1 MTNQR
6 ILYISGSIG
15 MGHVTRDLAIVRELR
30 ARRKDVEIV
39 WLAEEPA
46 ISYLREKGEVVL
58 SDLERLPEGAT
69 DISDAMAKDYTLNLY
84 PLYMEWYKH
93 FPERA
98 KLINDVAEREKV
110 DLIVGDETYDLF
122 SEYTKHPKLRK
133 KPFLLILDFVGGHLH
148 DGYYKKSFLL
158 YMYNKWNRDYIH
170 RSYGKEG
177 TVFIGTA
184 DDVVD
189 ESLGFMLPSRRDVVR
204 DKATCV
210 GYILN
215 FDPSTIPPKEE
226 VRREFGFGPEPLVVV
241 TVGGTAVGAPL
252 LRKAADAYPLMKRER
267 PDLKMIL
274 VGGPRVPT
282 DYVKENDGLKVVGLV
297 PDLYRLMSAADLVV
311 TSGGGTTTLELQ
323 AMNKPFLYFP
333 LEQHFE
339 QQTDVCYH
347 LMRDNIGVRMGYN
360 QTTPELLAKEAL
372 ANLGKEVSYPKLPLQ
387 GERLT
392 AEHIVSILDRIA
404 KGELKVGK

>member
-1 MTNQR
+1 
-6 ILYISGSIG
+6 
-15 MGHVTRDLAIVRELR
+15 
-30 ARRKDVEIV
+30 
-39 WLAEEPA
+39 
-46 ISYLREKGEVVL
+46 
-58 SDLERLPEGAT
+58 
-69 DISDAMAKDYTLNLY
+69 MAKDFTLNLY

-93 FPERA
+93 FPERT
-98 KLINDVAEREKV
+98 KLINEVAEREKV

-177 TVFIGTA
+177 TIFIGTA

-204 DKATCV
+204 EKAICV

-215 FDPSTIPPKEE
+215 FDPSSIPSKEE

-252 LRKAADAYPLMKRER
+252 LRKAADAYP
-267 PDLKMIL
+267 
-274 VGGPRVPT
+274 
-282 DYVKENDGLKVVGLV
+282 
-297 PDLYRLMSAADLVV
+297 
-311 TSGGGTTTLELQ
+311 
-323 AMNKPFLYFP
+323 
-333 LEQHFE
+333 
-339 QQTDVCYH
+339 
-347 LMRDNIGVRMGYN
+347 
-360 QTTPELLAKEAL
+360 
-372 ANLGKEVSYPKLPLQ
+372 
-387 GERLT
+387 
-392 AEHIVSILDRIA
+392 
-404 KGELKVGK
+404 